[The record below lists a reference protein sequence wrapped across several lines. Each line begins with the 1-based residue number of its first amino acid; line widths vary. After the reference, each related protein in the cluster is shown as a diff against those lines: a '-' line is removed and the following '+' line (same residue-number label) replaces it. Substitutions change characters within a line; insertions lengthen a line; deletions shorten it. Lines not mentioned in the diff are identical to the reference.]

1 LSMRA
6 VAAGLA
12 LFALAVA
19 TGVAAAA
26 VVGPT
31 PVKTGTTA
39 SEQNPAASTDWF
51 AWTQSP
57 TAHPNRTNVWA
68 EPTPVDGADQFKV
81 NPDGTHA
88 WTGGI
93 LGDLLVYQE
102 IDEGDSDIRL
112 YDLAAK
118 AHLPDPPIN
127 STRWEWHPTMSMDT
141 QGDTWILFA
150 RQNISTG
157 TQRVL
162 AYNVDTADT
171 RVLAE
176 TSRRSYALIPGQV
189 NGDWAAWATC
199 MPSCQARFVNLV
211 DGTPRQKV
219 PRPTTVRHQYA
230 PSITADGTVYF
241 AASKRGCG
249 ASVKIGRYRSG
260 AREILVSLPDRRDI
274 FFTYTSEEV
283 DGPHVFFD
291 RVNCGTGA
299 WNIYKIVDQP

>member
-1 LSMRA
+1 MRA

-12 LFALAVA
+12 FLALAVA
-19 TGVAAAA
+19 AGVAVAA

-31 PVKTGTTA
+31 PVKTDTTA

-68 EPTPVDGADQFKV
+68 EPTPVDGVDQFKV
-81 NPDGTHA
+81 NPDGTRG

-93 LGDLLVYQE
+93 VGDLLVYQE
-102 IDEGDSDIRL
+102 IDEGDSDIRI

-118 AHLPDPPIN
+118 THLPDPSIN
-127 STRWEWHPTMSMDT
+127 TTRWEWHPTMSMDT

-162 AYNVDTADT
+162 AYNVDTAAT

-176 TSRRSYALIPGQV
+176 TSRRSYTLIAGQV
-189 NGDWAAWATC
+189 NGDWATWATC
-199 MPSCQARFVNLV
+199 KPSCHVWFVNLV
-211 DGTPRQKV
+211 DLSTPSKV
-219 PRPTTVRHQYA
+219 PRPSWVAHQYA
-230 PSITADGTVYF
+230 PSITDDGTVYF
-241 AASKRGCG
+241 VKSGRGCG
-249 ASVKIGRYRSG
+249 TKTGIGRYNGTRTMV
-260 AREILVSLPDRRDI
+260 ADLPDRRDV
-274 FFTYTSEEV
+274 FFTYTSQEV

-299 WNIYKIVDQP
+299 WNINKIVDQP

>member
-1 LSMRA
+1 MRA

-12 LFALAVA
+12 LFAFAVA
-19 TGVAAAA
+19 ASVAVAAVA
-26 VVGPT
+26 GPT
-31 PVKTGTTA
+31 PVKTETTA

-68 EPTPVDGADQFKV
+68 EPTPVDGLDTFKV

-88 WTGGI
+88 WTGGV

-102 IDEGDSDIRL
+102 IDEGDSDIRI
-112 YDLAAK
+112 YDLTAK
-118 AHLPDPPIN
+118 THLPDPPI
-127 STRWEWHPTMSMDT
+127 STARWEWHPTMSMDT
-141 QGDTWILFA
+141 EGDTWILFA

-157 TQRVL
+157 NQRIL
-162 AYNVDTADT
+162 AYNVDTATT

-176 TSRRSYALIPGQV
+176 TSRRSYTLIPGQA
-189 NGDWAAWATC
+189 NGDWATWTTC

-211 DGTPRQKV
+211 DGSPREKV
-219 PRPTTVRHQYA
+219 RRPTAVKHQYA
-230 PSITADGTVYF
+230 PSITDEGTVYF
-241 AASKRGCG
+241 AASGRGCG
-249 ASVKIGRYRSG
+249 TSVKIGRYQTGVRQ
-260 AREILVSLPDRRDI
+260 ILVSLQDRRDV